1 MSRTLK
7 IFDTTLRDGEQ
18 APGYS
23 MNISEKLEL
32 ARQLE
37 QLGVDVIEAG
47 FAISSPE
54 DFESIRAISKAM
66 KKTAVCSLSRL
77 VKGDIDRSFEA
88 VKEAVHPRIHT
99 FIATSDIHMKHKL
112 RMSRDAVLR
121 QVKEMVGYTKS
132 LCEDVEFS
140 AEDAIRSDREFL
152 AEVFSV
158 AIKSGATVINVP
170 DTVGYTTPN
179 EIYDLICYLRNTVAG
194 IDKVDVSM
202 HCHNDLGLAVAN
214 TLAGVMAG
222 ATQIECTI
230 NGIGERAGNAA
241 LEEIVMAL
249 ATRKDYFGKETNIDT
264 HQIYRT
270 SKLLST
276 ITGVPIHPSKPIVGV
291 NAFAHES
298 GIHQHGVMN
307 EKTTYEIMSPE
318 SVGVYQNKMVLG
330 KHSGKHAF
338 EERLKELG
346 YSLTPEEL
354 DKMFVN
360 FKKLTDKKK
369 DISDRDIEAL
379 IGIDQ
384 IQDAEVFT
392 LDSFSIQ
399 SCTSFAATSAVR
411 LIKKDEVFEDAAMG
425 DGPIDAA
432 FKAID
437 RITGC
442 GAQLVNYTIQSVTE
456 GEDALGEVVVKLSTD
471 DGISVT
477 GRGLSTDI
485 IEASIKAYINGIN
498 KIFSTRTFSGKGNT
512 VDVANLDKI

>member
-1 MSRTLK
+1 MSRTIK

-32 ARQLE
+32 AKQLE
-37 QLGVDVIEAG
+37 SLGVDVIEAG
-47 FAISSPE
+47 FAISSNE
-54 DFESIRAISKAM
+54 DFESVRAIAKAL
-66 KKTAVCSLSRL
+66 KRTTVCSLSRL
-77 VKGDIDRSFEA
+77 VRGDIDRSFEA
-88 VKEAVHPRIHT
+88 LKEAVHPRIHV
-99 FIATSDIHMKHKL
+99 FIATSDIHMTHKL
-112 RMSRDAVLR
+112 KMSREDVLR
-121 QVKEMVGYTKS
+121 QVKEMVSYTKS

-152 AEVFSV
+152 KTIFEA

-179 EIYDLICYLRNTVAG
+179 EMYDLIHYLKNSVAG
-194 IDKVDVSM
+194 IDTVDVAV
-202 HCHNDLGLAVAN
+202 HCHNDLGLSVSN
-214 TLAGVMAG
+214 TLAAVAAG

-249 ATRKDYFGKETNIDT
+249 ATRKDYFDVITNINT
-264 HQIYRT
+264 QQIYRT

-276 ITGVPIHPSKPIVGV
+276 ITGVPIYPSKPIVGA

-298 GIHQHGVMN
+298 GIHQHGMMN

-318 SVGVYQNKMVLG
+318 SVGLYQNKMVLG

-338 EERLKELG
+338 DERLKELG
-346 YSLTPEEL
+346 YDLTPAEL
-354 DKMFVN
+354 EKMFVK
-360 FKKLTDKKK
+360 FKGLTDKKK

-379 IGIDQ
+379 VGIDK
-384 IQDAEVFT
+384 IQDVEVFS

-399 SCTSFAATSAVR
+399 SGTSFPATSAVR
-411 LIKKDEVFEDAAMG
+411 LLKGEEVFEDASMG

-432 FKAID
+432 FKAIE
-437 RITGC
+437 RIADS
-442 GAQLVNYTIQSVTE
+442 GARLVNYTIQAVTE
-456 GEDALGEVVVKLSTD
+456 GEDALGEGIVKLVTK
-471 DGISVT
+471 DGIFVT
-477 GRGLSTDI
+477 GRGLSTDV

-498 KIFSTRTFSGKGNT
+498 KIFSARVFVTEPGETTGKSA
-512 VDVANLDKI
+512 V